1 MDIIETLIV
10 LGIAFTIGFVSDK
23 IKPKEYYYEDRI
35 VTVYKKYQC
44 PKYCG
49 VRHFHYV
56 YFEDMME
63 NKSVMCID
71 REKLGEEYKEDD
83 RKMEEV

>member
-1 MDIIETLIV
+1 MGLTETIIVIT
-10 LGIAFTIGFVSDK
+10 IAFTIGFVNDK
-23 IKPKEYYYEDRI
+23 IKPTEYYYEDRI

-44 PKYCG
+44 PKYCE

-71 REKLGEEYKEDD
+71 REKLGEEYKKDES
-83 RKMEEV
+83 MEEV

>member
-1 MDIIETLIV
+1 MGITETIIVIT
-10 LGIAFTIGFVSDK
+10 IAFTIGFVGDR
-23 IKPKEYYYEDRI
+23 INPKEYYYEDRI

-44 PKYCG
+44 PKYCE

-56 YFEDMME
+56 YFEDMINE
-63 NKSVMCID
+63 KGKMCID

>member
-1 MDIIETLIV
+1 MGLTETIIVIT
-10 LGIAFTIGFVSDK
+10 IAFTIGFVNDK
-23 IKPKEYYYEDRI
+23 IKPTEYYYEDRI

-56 YFEDMME
+56 YFEDMMNE
-63 NKSVMCID
+63 KDKMCID
-71 REKLGEEYKEDD
+71 REKLGEEYKKDES
-83 RKMEEV
+83 MEEV

>member
-1 MDIIETLIV
+1 MGITETIII
-10 LGIAFTIGFVSDK
+10 LGIAITVGLVNDK
-23 IKPKEYYYEDRI
+23 TKPKEYYYEDRI

-56 YFEDMME
+56 YFEDMMNE
-63 NKSVMCID
+63 RDKMCID
-71 REKLGEEYKEDD
+71 REKLGEEYKKDES
-83 RKMEEV
+83 MEEV

>member
-1 MDIIETLIV
+1 MDIIQTIII
-10 LGIAFTIGFVSDK
+10 LGIAITIGIVNDK
-23 IKPKEYYYEDRI
+23 TKPKEYYYEDRI

-56 YFEDMME
+56 YFEDMMNE
-63 NKSVMCID
+63 RDKMCID
-71 REKLGEEYKEDD
+71 REKLGEEYKKDES
-83 RKMEEV
+83 MEEV

>member
-56 YFEDMME
+56 YFEDMMNE
-63 NKSVMCID
+63 RDKMCID
-71 REKLGEEYKEDD
+71 REKLGEEYKKDES
-83 RKMEEV
+83 MEEV